1 MLLIMGCMFSKTQP
15 EIPVIEPI
23 TTISALFDSSKD
35 AQERMME
42 LREVER
48 MESSRGSI
56 PLETSEELSFKRPE
70 AARVQSTLQAEHI
83 LQSGSRVT

>member
-1 MLLIMGCMFSKTQP
+1 MLLIMGCIFSKKPSEEVIP
-15 EIPVIEPI
+15 EPVVV
-23 TTISALFDSSKD
+23 TISALFDGSKD

-56 PLETSEELSFKRPE
+56 ISIPLETRDELSFKL
-70 AARVQSTLQAEHI
+70 STSYTPVPMSLE
-83 LQSGSRVT
+83 